1 MGGGIF
7 TFRDT
12 RQRPAVSGIVRA
24 ISRLLT
30 MRGNE
35 NEKEKIGICHR
46 RRFCGIPRC
55 RRRVVCLGYRG
66 AIAVVGAGVAALG
79 YLLASEQE
87 DEADDCR
94 RTNSGGGSLVCL
106 NQGELDDR
114 VDTWETVG
122 IVGLAGVGIGGIM
135 YLSDT
140 AAAAGFT
147 GIKSVMDRHI
157 HSIRYT
163 ADKENLMKLSYH
175 SPDVSGMVLSYSGIK
190 GFGLSKEWAF

>member
-1 MGGGIF
+1 MKKKKLAFAIAAAF
-7 TFRDT
+7 AAS
-12 RQRPAVSGIVRA
+12 PVAAEEWSVSETGA
-24 ISRLLT
+24 
-30 MRGNE
+30 
-35 NEKEKIGICHR
+35 
-46 RRFCGIPRC
+46 
-55 RRRVVCLGYRG
+55 

-190 GFGLSKEWAF
+190 GFGLSKEWTF

>member
-1 MGGGIF
+1 MKKKKLAFAIAAAF
-7 TFRDT
+7 AASPVAAEEWSVSDT
-12 RQRPAVSGIVRA
+12 GA
-24 ISRLLT
+24 
-30 MRGNE
+30 
-35 NEKEKIGICHR
+35 
-46 RRFCGIPRC
+46 
-55 RRRVVCLGYRG
+55 
-66 AIAVVGAGVAALG
+66 AIAVVGALVGAAG
-79 YLLASEQE
+79 FLAASSQE
-87 DEADDCR
+87 EEADDCR
-94 RTNSGGGSLVCL
+94 LLNSSGGVLACT
-106 NQGELDDR
+106 NQSELDDE
-114 VDTWETVG
+114 VDTFETVG